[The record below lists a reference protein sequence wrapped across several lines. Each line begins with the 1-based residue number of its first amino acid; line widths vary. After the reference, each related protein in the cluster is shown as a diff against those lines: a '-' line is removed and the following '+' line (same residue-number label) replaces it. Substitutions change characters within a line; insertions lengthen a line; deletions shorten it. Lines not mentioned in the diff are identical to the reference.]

1 MIDPDVPQTV
11 RFSPRDLTDFP
22 DDDSQAIEDRHRDEQ
37 QRKQE
42 TLRWLHEHAGFSPFD
57 VEW

>member
-1 MIDPDVPQTV
+1 MIDPDMPQTV
-11 RFSPRDLTDFP
+11 RFSPRDLPDFP
-22 DDDSQAIEDRHRDEQ
+22 DDDSQAIEARHAEER

>member
-1 MIDPDVPQTV
+1 MIDPDIPKTIRFRDGDVPE
-11 RFSPRDLTDFP
+11 LP
-22 DDDSQAIEDRHRDEQ
+22 DIDSIDIEARHEEEQ